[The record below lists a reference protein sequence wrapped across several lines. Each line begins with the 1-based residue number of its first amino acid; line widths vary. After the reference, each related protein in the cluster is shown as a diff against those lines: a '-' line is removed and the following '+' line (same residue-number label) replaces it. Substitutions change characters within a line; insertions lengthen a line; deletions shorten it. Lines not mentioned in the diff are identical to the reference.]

1 MGSKVKKLSE
11 PFVQP
16 TSWLLRLFQSDFFD
30 SRMALQY
37 LHKHPDSVGMQHY
50 ICKDLKKYSSEQ
62 VDTILP
68 QLLHYVLHNP
78 DAIAVEELIL
88 FRCKNSPHTAL
99 LVMWFLQAYVSDY
112 QNTPNSLAFRVA
124 QRVSHKVQR
133 VVFSDTPQTIEGP
146 KKQGERSKWLPGPKI
161 KENIPPAIV
170 GVGTVLAG
178 AASSIVGSVAWDMI
192 VMQGRKQRS
201 PQLPFD
207 PEEEEVSI
215 EEEAKKVE
223 GKSNGGGMKESRST
237 GSITT
242 RDLIARVPSG
252 SPSVEDLSRGSAFS
266 LNRYAAKATSV
277 SQTLF
282 PFYNGDRSSSESIGS
297 QSIRASSLSLDSE
310 LASEVSVED
319 CKRIAKSHYF
329 HAEIQFIRALVEI
342 GDRLRSV
349 PRESRQSNLIAAL
362 VLLNHNLPAEI
373 CLPLWCN
380 AAENHK
386 HHRILRIAPD
396 EAVILNSADRVPYL
410 ICIEVEED
418 PEEGSVPLPKYAN
431 SKNGIAGKNWTENTP
446 VKAEVPVESVKE
458 NQTVSFTDN
467 ADADSAELNV
477 TKVNGE
483 EAEPSTACG
492 VGSNDSSTE
501 DLKSDSPSHVATPP
515 CASLA
520 SSPPAMFES
529 NPELTKSGT
538 ASEIQA
544 YPGRT
549 TPLFS
554 GTDSGAQSPNAVRSR
569 RNTVNASVTAQIDEF
584 SERMRTAAVMLA
596 QLYQQQ
602 QKELMALSAF
612 PPGSVAIS
620 SSGTVSPGATA
631 LLGSR
636 ISMGGDL
643 DVRRSTSPPP
653 GSPDASGSNLSGF
666 NGPSSPVNRGER
678 RKYQKL
684 KAEFEEI
691 RNRLLREIVSL
702 EEKRLKL
709 VTTAQTQD
717 RKSIGG
723 ISAAAAAAAGAV
735 SVTEPNGT
743 ANKEDPS
750 AAVFKE
756 SWETKQ
762 SRIRESSPFGL
773 IPTWRLHS
781 VIVKS
786 GADLRQ
792 EQLALQLIGEMNRI
806 WKEAGVPVWVHHF
819 KILVTSEQAGL
830 VETIRNTIS
839 IHSIK
844 KMGQTKAMTDAGQ
857 SFTLYHHFLREFGHP
872 SGAEF
877 MAAQDNFMRSLAAYS
892 ILSYVLQIKD
902 RHDGNILVDSSGH
915 LVHIDFGF
923 MLSNSPGSMGFE
935 LAPFK
940 LTQEY
945 VDILGGTDS
954 VKFREFRELL
964 KEAFLALRKKV
975 DTIVTMLEMMEK
987 DSTLPCFTG
996 ASSKPSTVYIPPNAS
1011 SILGSG
1017 TSSNQS
1023 NLDTLAIAN
1032 SYSAAVMAGGATGAL
1047 AQHWIVASTASAT
1060 STSSGSTASQILAS
1074 ASAGSGAK
1082 HPVSAALRER
1092 FQLSLTDQQV
1102 NDLVDRLVYSSS
1114 NNMFT
1119 KLYDSFQYYANGIL

>member
-1 MGSKVKKLSE
+1 MSSMAKKLSE
-11 PFVQP
+11 PFVHP

-50 ICKDLKKYSSEQ
+50 ICKDLKKYPPEQ

-88 FRCKNSPHTAL
+88 FRCKTSPHTAL

-112 QNTPNSLAFRVA
+112 QNTPSSLAFRVA
-124 QRVSHKVQR
+124 QRISHKVQR
-133 VVFSDTPQTIEGP
+133 VVFSDSPQTIDGP

-170 GVGTVLAG
+170 GVGTVLSG

-201 PQLPFD
+201 PQVPFD
-207 PEEEEVSI
+207 PEEEEVNI
-215 EEEAKKVE
+215 DEELRKVE
-223 GKSNGGGMKESRST
+223 GQTNGGMKESRST

-266 LNRYAAKATSV
+266 LNRYAAKATSA

-297 QSIRASSLSLDSE
+297 QSLRASSLSLDSE
-310 LASEVSVED
+310 IASEVSVED
-319 CKRIAKSHYF
+319 CKRLAKSHYF
-329 HAEIQFIRALVEI
+329 HAEIQFIMALVEI

-362 VLLNHNLPAEI
+362 VLLNHNLPADI

-380 AAENHK
+380 AAEIRK

-431 SKNGIAGKNWTENTP
+431 SNNETAAENWTENTP
-446 VKAEVPVESVKE
+446 VKTKVPIERVKDDQAASLPDNDAESV
-458 NQTVSFTDN
+458 
-467 ADADSAELNV
+467 ELNV
-477 TKVNGE
+477 PKVNGE
-483 EAEPSTACG
+483 EVKPSTSLG
-492 VGSNDSSTE
+492 FSSIESSNE
-501 DLKSDSPSHVATPP
+501 DLKSDSPSRAATPP
-515 CASLA
+515 YASLA
-520 SSPPAMFES
+520 SSSPAMSES
-529 NPELTKSGT
+529 NPELTKTGTGSETKGFPGRTTSLFSGT
-538 ASEIQA
+538 AS
-544 YPGRT
+544 
-549 TPLFS
+549 
-554 GTDSGAQSPNAVRSR
+554 GTQTPNAIRSR
-569 RNTVNASVTAQIDEF
+569 RNTVDASVTAQIDEF

-602 QKELMALSAF
+602 QRELMALSALSSI
-612 PPGSVAIS
+612 PIS
-620 SSGTVSPGATA
+620 NSGTLSPGANA
-631 LLGSR
+631 LLATR
-636 ISMGGDL
+636 LSMGGDV

-653 GSPDASGSNLSGF
+653 ASPTASGSNLSGI

-709 VTTAQTQD
+709 VATAQTQD

-735 SVTEPNGT
+735 SVTEPDGK

-762 SRIRESSPFGL
+762 SRIRESSPFGH

-792 EQLALQLIGEMNRI
+792 EHLALQLIGEMNRI
-806 WKEAGVPVWVHHF
+806 WKEAGVPVWVHNF

-844 KMGQTKAMTDAGQ
+844 KMGQTKAMTDASQ
-857 SFTLYHHFLREFGHP
+857 TFTLYHHFLREFGHP
-872 SGAEF
+872 SGADF

-954 VKFREFRELL
+954 VKFRQFRELL

-1011 SILGSG
+1011 SILASATG
-1017 TSSNQS
+1017 SNQN

-1047 AQHWIVASTASAT
+1047 AQHWIAASTASAT
-1060 STSSGSTASQILAS
+1060 STGTGPTASQILSS
-1074 ASAGSGAK
+1074 ATAGSGAK
-1082 HPVSAALRER
+1082 YPVSAALRER

-1102 NDLVDRLVYSSS
+1102 KDLVDRLVYSSS